1 MADNVVPFSTPDGL
15 TAATLFVSGG
25 ATFASRIQ
33 GVGATFTG
41 TVEIDTGLIL
51 PNGQTITSAVTTVN
65 GLSGSVTSIAVT
77 GANTFTGLQTMN
89 AGITSSALYVSGG
102 ATFAGTVS
110 SDTGYRISSSTVNG
124 QTGTSYSLTASDN
137 GKIITMSNGATSTVT
152 IIAGLPVGFNSTII
166 QLGTGQVGFTA
177 ASGVT
182 LNSYASAFK
191 ISGQHGAAGVIS
203 YSSNVYNISG
213 TLSV

>member
-1 MADNVVPFSTPDGL
+1 MADDILQFQSTSGFSGDN
-15 TAATLFVSGG
+15 LFVSGG

-89 AGITSSALYVSGG
+89 AGITSSTLYVSSG

-110 SDTGYRISSSTVNG
+110 SDTGYRISSSAVNT
-124 QTGTSYSLTASDN
+124 QTGTTYSLTASDN

-152 IIAGLPVGFNSTII
+152 LIAGLPVGFNSTII